1 MLGVGRVKTPTAIQS
16 RWRYLT
22 GKKKKILTI
31 AIIAS
36 LVFVLVLVGGY
47 FLVDKMFSKVTET
60 VGETMSGE
68 MVDLPVLD
76 DNKQIINGEN
86 ISVVL
91 DEKTIKE
98 LEAKIPISEKLEI
111 LSLLAQSL
119 DPKDYST
126 LLSYAAS
133 GVNNEK
139 FNKAYQLMRE
149 SLDPEEKE
157 KIKSYYVKY
166 IHLLSE

>member
-1 MLGVGRVKTPTAIQS
+1 MLGVGSLKTPTAIQS
-16 RWRYLT
+16 RWSDLA

-31 AIIAS
+31 TIIVS
-36 LVFVLVLVGGY
+36 LVLVLVLVGGY
-47 FLVDKMFSKVTET
+47 FAVDKMFSKVTET

-68 MVDLPVLD
+68 TVDLPVLD
-76 DNKQIINGEN
+76 DNKQIVKGEN

-111 LSLLAQSL
+111 LALLAQSL

-126 LLSYAAS
+126 LLSYATG

-149 SLDPEEKE
+149 SLEPEEKE
-157 KIKSYYVKY
+157 KIKGYYAKY
-166 IHLLSE
+166 IHLLDE

>member
-1 MLGVGRVKTPTAIQS
+1 MT
-16 RWRYLT
+16 
-22 GKKKKILTI
+22 KKKKIL
-31 AIIAS
+31 AIVIVLS
-36 LVFVLVLVGGY
+36 LVLVLVLVGGY
-47 FLVDKMFSKVTET
+47 FLVDRMFSKVTQT

-68 MVDLPVLD
+68 TVDLPVLD
-76 DNKQIINGEN
+76 DNKQIIEGQN

-98 LEAKIPISEKLEI
+98 LETKIPISEKLEI

-119 DPKDYST
+119 DPKDYSK
-126 LLSYAAS
+126 LLSYATG

-157 KIKSYYVKY
+157 KIKSYYMKY
-166 IHLLSE
+166 VYLLDENTSK